1 MAEDLIHRIVSIVN
15 PEENGGEQVSII
27 TEFYHTGDPRD
38 DVLIFQ
44 KINLESYMN
53 SVNMNLGAVLTP
65 EFLRN
70 LADDIE
76 QKKSELKILKALGEN
91 YEKEKA

>member
-1 MAEDLIHRIVSIVN
+1 
-15 PEENGGEQVSII
+15 
-27 TEFYHTGDPRD
+27 
-38 DVLIFQ
+38 
-44 KINLESYMN
+44 MN